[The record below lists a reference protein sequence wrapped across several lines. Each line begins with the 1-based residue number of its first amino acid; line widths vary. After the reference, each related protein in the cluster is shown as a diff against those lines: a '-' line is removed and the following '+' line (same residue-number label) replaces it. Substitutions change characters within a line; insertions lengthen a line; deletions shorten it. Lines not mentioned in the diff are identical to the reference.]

1 MSSYADIIVDI
12 THEKLDRTFQYRI
25 PEALEDKIFP
35 GSQVKIPFGNGNRL
49 VTGYVLSVSGEAKF
63 EESRMKEIREL
74 SEDAVTVEARLITLA
89 AWMKHTYGSTM
100 IQALKTVLPVKSKSK
115 AREKRRIVLM
125 QTPDAARETLEELRR
140 KKYKAKARLVERLLE
155 EQSLDYTE
163 AAKKLKVTAA
173 TVKSLEEQGV
183 IKVMQNTR
191 SQSAGSGTKEP
202 GVQFRLSDSQEKA
215 AEGIFRE
222 WKEKDRPCLLQ
233 GVTGSGKTMVYM
245 KLIEKVLQEGRQAI
259 VLIPEIALT
268 YQNVERF
275 RGYFGDRI
283 AVLNSKMTPAQR
295 YEQMELAS
303 EGQVSIML
311 GPRSALFTPFPNLG
325 LIIIDEEHESSYKSE
340 VTPRYHARETAIERA
355 RLEQAHVVLGSAT
368 PSVDAYY
375 RCRTGEFALFVLEGR
390 YGSSR
395 LPDVCI
401 VDMREELKKGNRSIL
416 STALTERMS
425 TCLERKEQA
434 MLFLNRRGYAGFIS
448 CRSCG
453 YVVKCPHCD
462 VSLTEHNDG
471 TLVCHYCGYRVRQ
484 QNRCP
489 SCGSPYIGGFR
500 AGTQQIEQ
508 IVQKTFPGVR
518 TLRMDAD
525 TTRNRESYGKILSA
539 FADRE
544 ADVLIGTQM
553 IVKGHDFPDVTLV
566 GVLAAD
572 LSLNAA
578 DYRAGE
584 RTFQILTQ
592 AVGRAG
598 RKEKKGTAVIQTY
611 QPEHYSI
618 RAAAVQD
625 YPAFFNEEI
634 GYRELMDYPPAYH
647 MMAIHASCPEEERLE
662 QAMEYIRR
670 FLLRFHVEPRVQ
682 LIGPARESVAKI
694 SDLYRFVL
702 YVKASS
708 PEVLF
713 FLRERLE
720 RYIEINSGFSNIYI
734 QFDFNA

>member
-115 AREKRRIVLM
+115 AREKRWIVLM
-125 QTPDAARETLEELRR
+125 QTPDAARETLEELGR

-183 IKVMQNTR
+183 IKVTQSTR
-191 SQSAGSGTKEP
+191 SQSPGSGTKEP
-202 GVQFRLSDSQEKA
+202 GVRFQLSDSQEQA

-416 STALTERMS
+416 STVLTERMS

-618 RAAAVQD
+618 RAAAAQD
-625 YPAFFNEEI
+625 YPAFFDEEI

-713 FLRERLE
+713 SLRERLE

>member
-125 QTPDAARETLEELRR
+125 QTPDAARETLEELGR

-183 IKVMQNTR
+183 IKVTQSTR
-191 SQSAGSGTKEP
+191 SQSPGSGTKEP
-202 GVQFRLSDSQEKA
+202 GVRFQLSDSQEQA

-416 STALTERMS
+416 STALAERMS

-618 RAAAVQD
+618 RAAAQD
-625 YPAFFNEEI
+625 YPAFFDEEI

-713 FLRERLE
+713 SLRERLE

>member
-125 QTPDAARETLEELRR
+125 QTPDAARETLEELGR

-183 IKVMQNTR
+183 IKVTQSTR
-191 SQSAGSGTKEP
+191 SQSPGSGTKEP
-202 GVQFRLSDSQEKA
+202 GVRFQLSDSQEQA

-416 STALTERMS
+416 STALAERMS

-611 QPEHYSI
+611 HPEHYSI

-625 YPAFFNEEI
+625 YPAFFDEEI

-713 FLRERLE
+713 SLRERLE

>member
-115 AREKRRIVLM
+115 VREKRRIVLM
-125 QTPDAARETLEELRR
+125 QTPDAVRETLEELRR

-163 AAKKLKVTAA
+163 AAKELKVTAA

-183 IKVMQNTR
+183 IKVMQSTR

-202 GVQFRLSDSQEKA
+202 GVQFRLSDSQEQA

-598 RKEKKGTAVIQTY
+598 RKEKKGTALIQTY

-682 LIGPARESVAKI
+682 FIGPARESVAKI

-713 FLRERLE
+713 SLRERLE

>member
-163 AAKKLKVTAA
+163 AAKELKVTAA

-625 YPAFFNEEI
+625 YPAFFDEEI

-713 FLRERLE
+713 SLRERLE

>member
-202 GVQFRLSDSQEKA
+202 GVRFRLSDSQEKA

-625 YPAFFNEEI
+625 YPAFFDEEI

-713 FLRERLE
+713 SLRERLE

>member
-49 VTGYVLSVSGEAKF
+49 MTGYVLSVSGEAKF

-125 QTPDAARETLEELRR
+125 QTPDAARETLEELGR

-183 IKVMQNTR
+183 IKVTQSTR
-191 SQSAGSGTKEP
+191 SQSPGSGTKEP
-202 GVQFRLSDSQEKA
+202 GVRFQLSDSQEQA

-295 YEQMELAS
+295 YGQMELAS

-416 STALTERMS
+416 STALAERMS

-618 RAAAVQD
+618 RAAAAQD
-625 YPAFFNEEI
+625 YPAFFDEEI

-713 FLRERLE
+713 SLRERLE

>member
-100 IQALKTVLPVKSKSK
+100 IQALKTVLPVKSKPK
-115 AREKRRIVLM
+115 VREKRRIVLM
-125 QTPDAARETLEELRR
+125 QTPDAVRETLEELRR

-163 AAKKLKVTAA
+163 AAKELKVTAA

-183 IKVMQNTR
+183 IKVMQSTR

-202 GVQFRLSDSQEKA
+202 GVQFRLSDSQEQA

-355 RLEQAHVVLGSAT
+355 RLEQAHMVLGSAT

-625 YPAFFNEEI
+625 YPAFFDEEI

-713 FLRERLE
+713 SLRERLE

>member
-100 IQALKTVLPVKSKSK
+100 IQALKTVLPVKSKPK
-115 AREKRRIVLM
+115 VREKRRIVLM
-125 QTPDAARETLEELRR
+125 QTPDAVRETLEELRR

-163 AAKKLKVTAA
+163 AAKELKVTAA

-183 IKVMQNTR
+183 IKVMQSTR

-202 GVQFRLSDSQEKA
+202 GVQFRLSDSQEQA

-355 RLEQAHVVLGSAT
+355 RLEQAHMVLGSAT

-618 RAAAVQD
+618 RAAAAQD
-625 YPAFFNEEI
+625 YPAFFDEEI

-713 FLRERLE
+713 SLRERLE
-720 RYIEINSGFSNIYI
+720 RYIEINSGFSNVYI

>member
-115 AREKRRIVLM
+115 VREKRRIVLM

-163 AAKKLKVTAA
+163 AAKELKVTAA

-416 STALTERMS
+416 STVLTERMS

-618 RAAAVQD
+618 RAAAAQD
-625 YPAFFNEEI
+625 YPAFFDEEI

-713 FLRERLE
+713 SLRERLE

>member
-125 QTPDAARETLEELRR
+125 QTPDAARETLEELGR

-183 IKVMQNTR
+183 IKVTQSTR
-191 SQSAGSGTKEP
+191 SQSPGSGTKEP
-202 GVQFRLSDSQEKA
+202 GVRFQLSDSQEQA

-295 YEQMELAS
+295 YEQMEQAS

-416 STALTERMS
+416 STVLTERMS

-625 YPAFFNEEI
+625 YPAFFDEEI

-713 FLRERLE
+713 SLRERLE

>member
-125 QTPDAARETLEELRR
+125 QTPDAARETLEELGR

-183 IKVMQNTR
+183 IKVTQSTR
-191 SQSAGSGTKEP
+191 SQSPGSGTKEP
-202 GVQFRLSDSQEKA
+202 GVRFQLSDSQEQA

-618 RAAAVQD
+618 RAAAAQD
-625 YPAFFNEEI
+625 YPAFFDEEI

-682 LIGPARESVAKI
+682 LIGPARESIAKI

-713 FLRERLE
+713 SLRERLE

>member
-125 QTPDAARETLEELRR
+125 QTPDAARETLEELGR

-183 IKVMQNTR
+183 IKVTQSTR
-191 SQSAGSGTKEP
+191 SQSPGSGTKEP
-202 GVQFRLSDSQEKA
+202 GVRFQLSDSQEQA

-375 RCRTGEFALFVLEGR
+375 RCRTGEFAMFVLEGR

-416 STALTERMS
+416 STALAERMS

-625 YPAFFNEEI
+625 YPAFFDEEI

-713 FLRERLE
+713 SLRERLE

>member
-471 TLVCHYCGYRVRQ
+471 TLVCHYCGYRVWQ

-625 YPAFFNEEI
+625 YPAFFDEEI

-713 FLRERLE
+713 SLRERLE

>member
-49 VTGYVLSVSGEAKF
+49 MTGYVLSVSGEAKF

-125 QTPDAARETLEELRR
+125 QTPDAARETLEELGR

-183 IKVMQNTR
+183 IKVTQSTR
-191 SQSAGSGTKEP
+191 SQSPGSGTKEP
-202 GVQFRLSDSQEKA
+202 GVRFQLSDSQEQA

-416 STALTERMS
+416 STALAERMS

-618 RAAAVQD
+618 RAAAAQD
-625 YPAFFNEEI
+625 YPAFFDEEI

-713 FLRERLE
+713 SLRERLE

>member
-539 FADRE
+539 FADWE

-625 YPAFFNEEI
+625 YPAFFDEEI

-713 FLRERLE
+713 SLRERLE

>member
-125 QTPDAARETLEELRR
+125 QTPDAARETLEELGR

-183 IKVMQNTR
+183 IKVTQSTR
-191 SQSAGSGTKEP
+191 SQSPGSGTKEP
-202 GVQFRLSDSQEKA
+202 GVRFQLSDSQEQA

-295 YEQMELAS
+295 YEQMEQAS

-416 STALTERMS
+416 STVLTERMS

-618 RAAAVQD
+618 RAAAAQD
-625 YPAFFNEEI
+625 YPAFFDEEI

-713 FLRERLE
+713 SLRERLE

>member
-49 VTGYVLSVSGEAKF
+49 MTGYVLSVSGEAKF

-125 QTPDAARETLEELRR
+125 QTPDAARETLEELGR

-183 IKVMQNTR
+183 IKVTQSTR
-191 SQSAGSGTKEP
+191 SQSPGSGTKEP
-202 GVQFRLSDSQEKA
+202 GVRFQLSDSQEQA

-625 YPAFFNEEI
+625 YPAFFDEEI

-713 FLRERLE
+713 SLRERLE

>member
-183 IKVMQNTR
+183 IKVMQSTR

-233 GVTGSGKTMVYM
+233 GVTGSGKTMVYV

-416 STALTERMS
+416 STVLAERMS
-425 TCLERKEQA
+425 ACLERKEQA

-471 TLVCHYCGYRVRQ
+471 TMVCHYCGYRVRQ

-618 RAAAVQD
+618 RAAAAQD
-625 YPAFFNEEI
+625 YPAFFDEEI

-713 FLRERLE
+713 SLRERLE

>member
-416 STALTERMS
+416 STALAERMS

-618 RAAAVQD
+618 RAAAAQD
-625 YPAFFNEEI
+625 YPAFFDEEI

-713 FLRERLE
+713 SLRERLE

>member
-125 QTPDAARETLEELRR
+125 QTPDAARETLEELGR

-183 IKVMQNTR
+183 IKVTQSTR
-191 SQSAGSGTKEP
+191 SQSPGSGTKEP
-202 GVQFRLSDSQEKA
+202 GVRFQLSDSQEQA

-233 GVTGSGKTMVYM
+233 GVTGSGKTMVYV

-416 STALTERMS
+416 STVLAERMS
-425 TCLERKEQA
+425 ACLERKEQA

-625 YPAFFNEEI
+625 YPAFFDEEI

-713 FLRERLE
+713 SLRERLE

>member
-115 AREKRRIVLM
+115 AREKRRIVLI
-125 QTPDAARETLEELRR
+125 QTPDAARETLEELGR

-183 IKVMQNTR
+183 IKVTQSTR
-191 SQSAGSGTKEP
+191 SQSPGSGTKEP
-202 GVQFRLSDSQEKA
+202 GVRFQLSDSQEQA

-233 GVTGSGKTMVYM
+233 GVTGSGKTMVYV

-416 STALTERMS
+416 STVLTERMS

-618 RAAAVQD
+618 RAAAAQD
-625 YPAFFNEEI
+625 YPAFFDEEI

-713 FLRERLE
+713 SLRERLE

>member
-100 IQALKTVLPVKSKSK
+100 IQALKTVLPVKSKPK
-115 AREKRRIVLM
+115 VREKRRIVLM
-125 QTPDAARETLEELRR
+125 QTPDAVRETLEELRR

-163 AAKKLKVTAA
+163 AAKELKVTAA

-183 IKVMQNTR
+183 IKVMQSTR

-202 GVQFRLSDSQEKA
+202 GVQFRLSDSQEQA

-355 RLEQAHVVLGSAT
+355 RLEQAHMVLGSAT

-618 RAAAVQD
+618 RAAAAQD
-625 YPAFFNEEI
+625 YPAFFDEEI

-713 FLRERLE
+713 SLRERLE

>member
-125 QTPDAARETLEELRR
+125 QTPDAARETLEELGR

-183 IKVMQNTR
+183 IKVTQSTR
-191 SQSAGSGTKEP
+191 SQSPGSGTKEP
-202 GVQFRLSDSQEKA
+202 GVRFQLSDSQEQA

-222 WKEKDRPCLLQ
+222 WKGKDRPCLLQ

-416 STALTERMS
+416 STVLTERMS

-618 RAAAVQD
+618 RAAAAQD
-625 YPAFFNEEI
+625 YPAFFDEEI

-713 FLRERLE
+713 SLRERLE

>member
-125 QTPDAARETLEELRR
+125 QTPDAARETLEELGR

-183 IKVMQNTR
+183 IKVTQSTR
-191 SQSAGSGTKEP
+191 SQSPGSGTKEP
-202 GVQFRLSDSQEKA
+202 GVRFQLSDSQEQA

-416 STALTERMS
+416 STALAERMS

-544 ADVLIGTQM
+544 ANVLIGTQM

-618 RAAAVQD
+618 RAAAAQD
-625 YPAFFNEEI
+625 YPAFFDEEI

-713 FLRERLE
+713 SLRERLE

>member
-1 MSSYADIIVDI
+1 M
-12 THEKLDRTFQYRI
+12 
-25 PEALEDKIFP
+25 
-35 GSQVKIPFGNGNRL
+35 
-49 VTGYVLSVSGEAKF
+49 TGYVLSVSGEAKF

-125 QTPDAARETLEELRR
+125 QTPDAARETLEELGR

-183 IKVMQNTR
+183 IKVTQSTR
-191 SQSAGSGTKEP
+191 SQSPGSGTKEP
-202 GVQFRLSDSQEKA
+202 GVRFQLSDSQEQA

-416 STALTERMS
+416 STVLAERMS
-425 TCLERKEQA
+425 ACLERKEQA

-618 RAAAVQD
+618 RAAAAQD
-625 YPAFFNEEI
+625 YPAFFDEEI

-713 FLRERLE
+713 SLRERLE

>member
-416 STALTERMS
+416 STVLTERMS

-618 RAAAVQD
+618 RAAAAQD
-625 YPAFFNEEI
+625 YPAFFDEEI

-713 FLRERLE
+713 SLRERLE

>member
-125 QTPDAARETLEELRR
+125 QTPDAARETLEELGR

-183 IKVMQNTR
+183 IKVTQSTR
-191 SQSAGSGTKEP
+191 SQSPGSGTKEP
-202 GVQFRLSDSQEKA
+202 GVRFQLSDSQEQA

-375 RCRTGEFALFVLEGR
+375 RCRTGECALFVLEGR

-416 STALTERMS
+416 STVLAERMS

-471 TLVCHYCGYRVRQ
+471 TMVCHYCGYRVRQ

-618 RAAAVQD
+618 RAAAAQD
-625 YPAFFNEEI
+625 YPAFFDEEI

-713 FLRERLE
+713 SLRERLE

>member
-125 QTPDAARETLEELRR
+125 QTLDAARETLEELRR

-202 GVQFRLSDSQEKA
+202 GVRFRLSDSQEKA

-625 YPAFFNEEI
+625 YPAFFDEEI

-702 YVKASS
+702 YVKTSS

-713 FLRERLE
+713 SLRERLE

>member
-183 IKVMQNTR
+183 IKVTQSTR
-191 SQSAGSGTKEP
+191 SQSPGSGTKEP
-202 GVQFRLSDSQEKA
+202 GVRFQLSDSQEQA

-416 STALTERMS
+416 STVLTERMS

-618 RAAAVQD
+618 RAAAAQD
-625 YPAFFNEEI
+625 YPAFFDEEI

-713 FLRERLE
+713 SLRERLE

>member
-183 IKVMQNTR
+183 IKVMQSTR

-618 RAAAVQD
+618 RAAAAQD
-625 YPAFFNEEI
+625 YPAFFDEEI

-713 FLRERLE
+713 SLRERLE

>member
-115 AREKRRIVLM
+115 AREKRRIVLI
-125 QTPDAARETLEELRR
+125 QTPDAARETLEELGR

-183 IKVMQNTR
+183 IKVTQSTR
-191 SQSAGSGTKEP
+191 SQSPGSGTKEP
-202 GVQFRLSDSQEKA
+202 GVRFQLSDSQEQA

-416 STALTERMS
+416 STALAERMS

-471 TLVCHYCGYRVRQ
+471 TLVCHSCGYRVRQ

-553 IVKGHDFPDVTLV
+553 IVKGHDFPGVTLV

-618 RAAAVQD
+618 RAAAAQD
-625 YPAFFNEEI
+625 YPAFFDEEI

-713 FLRERLE
+713 SLRERLE

>member
-125 QTPDAARETLEELRR
+125 QTPDAARETLEELGR

-183 IKVMQNTR
+183 IKVTQSTR
-191 SQSAGSGTKEP
+191 SQSPGSGTKEP
-202 GVQFRLSDSQEKA
+202 GVRFQLSDSQEQA

-222 WKEKDRPCLLQ
+222 WKGKDRPCLLQ

-416 STALTERMS
+416 STALAERMS

-618 RAAAVQD
+618 RAAAAQD
-625 YPAFFNEEI
+625 YPAFFDEEI

-713 FLRERLE
+713 SLRERLE

>member
-125 QTPDAARETLEELRR
+125 QTPDAARETLEELGS

-183 IKVMQNTR
+183 IKVTQSTR
-191 SQSAGSGTKEP
+191 SQSPGSGTKEP
-202 GVQFRLSDSQEKA
+202 GVRFQLSDSQEQA

-618 RAAAVQD
+618 RAAAAQD
-625 YPAFFNEEI
+625 YPAFFDEEI

-713 FLRERLE
+713 SLRERLE

>member
-125 QTPDAARETLEELRR
+125 QTPDAARETLEELGR

-183 IKVMQNTR
+183 IKVTQSTR
-191 SQSAGSGTKEP
+191 SQSPGSGTKEP
-202 GVQFRLSDSQEKA
+202 GVRFQLSDSQEQA

-233 GVTGSGKTMVYM
+233 GVTGSGKTMVYV

-625 YPAFFNEEI
+625 YPAFFDEEI

-713 FLRERLE
+713 SLRERLE

>member
-100 IQALKTVLPVKSKSK
+100 IQALKTVLPVKSNSK

-125 QTPDAARETLEELRR
+125 QTPDAARETLEELGR

-183 IKVMQNTR
+183 IKVTQSTR
-191 SQSAGSGTKEP
+191 SQSPGSGTKEP
-202 GVQFRLSDSQEKA
+202 GVRFQLSDSQEQA

-618 RAAAVQD
+618 RAAAAQD
-625 YPAFFNEEI
+625 YPAFFDEEI

-713 FLRERLE
+713 SLRERLE

>member
-311 GPRSALFTPFPNLG
+311 GPRSALFTLFPNLG

-625 YPAFFNEEI
+625 YPAFFDEEI

-713 FLRERLE
+713 SLRERLE

>member
-125 QTPDAARETLEELRR
+125 QTPDAARETLEELGR

-202 GVQFRLSDSQEKA
+202 GVRFRLSDSQEKA

-618 RAAAVQD
+618 RAAAAQD
-625 YPAFFNEEI
+625 YPAFFDEEI

-713 FLRERLE
+713 SLRERLE